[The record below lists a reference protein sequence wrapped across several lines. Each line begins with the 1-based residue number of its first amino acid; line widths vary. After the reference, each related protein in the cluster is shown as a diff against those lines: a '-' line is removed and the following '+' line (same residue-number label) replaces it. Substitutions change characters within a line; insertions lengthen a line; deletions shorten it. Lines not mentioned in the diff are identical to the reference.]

1 MDPKKQIVLGTGIGM
16 RFQPEKFP
24 AVIKDFS
31 WFFSANNFSKIKL
44 RVNIYS
50 LKNNF
55 PDKQLLNTDLYVD
68 VVDFMTGWIKVD
80 LEQYNIVVETDF
92 AISIQWLEHTI
103 KEGENP
109 KIFIPGAMS
118 SGHASYFRIA
128 SQDKWT
134 KTKTNLCYFVTLVH

>member
-1 MDPKKQIVLGTGIGM
+1 MHPKKQIVLGTEIGM

-44 RVNIYS
+44 HVNIYS

-68 VVDFMTGWIKVD
+68 IVDFKTSWIKVD
-80 LEQYNIVVETDF
+80 MVSTMLFLKPILLSPYNTM
-92 AISIQWLEHTI
+92 A
-103 KEGENP
+103 
-109 KIFIPGAMS
+109 GA
-118 SGHASYFRIA
+118 HHQRRRE
-128 SQDKWT
+128 
-134 KTKTNLCYFVTLVH
+134 C